1 MGCMTTQMLAEAES
15 PWDGGKKARPDL
27 MIQAPHNEKMVDRG
41 GRIFDESQ
49 QPDSNGNKHLDNNN
63 NVEIGDML
71 MPWEEDA
78 VRSKAQAQTPQN
90 QQMRRGAGE
99 EKTSE

>member
-1 MGCMTTQMLAEAES
+1 MTTQMLAEAES

-27 MIQAPHNEKMVDRG
+27 MIQAPQNEKMVDRG
-41 GRIFDESQ
+41 GSMFDESQ
-49 QPDSNGNKHLDNNN
+49 QPDSNGNKQLDNNN
-63 NVEIGDML
+63 TIVEIGDML

>member
-1 MGCMTTQMLAEAES
+1 MTTQMIAEAES

-27 MIQAPHNEKMVDRG
+27 MIQAPQNEKIVDRG
-41 GRIFDESQ
+41 SNMFDESQQ
-49 QPDSNGNKHLDNNN
+49 QPDSNGNKQLDDNNNN